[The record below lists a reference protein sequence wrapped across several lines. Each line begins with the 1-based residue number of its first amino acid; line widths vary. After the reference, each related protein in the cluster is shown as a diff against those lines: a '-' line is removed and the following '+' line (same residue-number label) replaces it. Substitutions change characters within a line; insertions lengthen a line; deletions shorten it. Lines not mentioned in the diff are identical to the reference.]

1 MGSFGCFRV
10 FNGRSDFAFIQAD
23 VRHNCHDEMASP
35 WSIIVPEDLTIEFN
49 SNAKMLT
56 IGLCLVVVGQLV
68 IAIGRFRNQWTP
80 SLGTAKRGSVI
91 ATIFDR
97 LLIVVVL
104 LMLLSM
110 VALFVFTTFF
120 EFALIDVGQSKPAL
134 SVISQNFLG
143 MMVYPFLAY
152 FLAAIYCLVDGIRVI
167 VFDLDRI
174 KCENVE

>member
-1 MGSFGCFRV
+1 
-10 FNGRSDFAFIQAD
+10 
-23 VRHNCHDEMASP
+23 
-35 WSIIVPEDLTIEFN
+35 
-49 SNAKMLT
+49 
-56 IGLCLVVVGQLV
+56 
-68 IAIGRFRNQWTP
+68 
-80 SLGTAKRGSVI
+80 
-91 ATIFDR
+91 
-97 LLIVVVL
+97 
-104 LMLLSM
+104 MLLSM